1 MAFLDNSGD
10 IILDAVLTDHGRKQL
25 AKGDGSFEIT
35 MFALAD
41 DEVDYGLYNKNH
53 ASGSAYFDLEILQ
66 IPVLEAFTDNA
77 ASCKN
82 KLLSFDNLELLFL
95 PVLKLNQ
102 SSLNNQMHTSGSFYV
117 AVDSYTEDSDNT
129 GTNDGIAFDT
139 DGTQRRGILLG
150 ENIPGENLIRVD
162 QGLDTTEISA
172 RQSLGGLTETEYTVQ
187 MDDRLGSLI
196 SSQGNMIVE
205 DYVDDD
211 NQAFYTISVGDEI
224 VSYIS
229 DTSNSA
235 SQAISGPRG
244 TMVSFGIKASND
256 LNTSTFLF
264 ETLGSTQ
271 NMLDQADAA
280 QSVYY
285 IDSLVRITGVK
296 TGYSLDIPVRFVKY
310 KS

>member
-41 DEVDYGLYNKNH
+41 DEIDYGLYNKNH

-66 IPVLEAFTDNA
+66 TPVLEAFTDNA

-102 SSLNNQMHTSGSFYV
+102 SSLSNQMHASGSFYV

-129 GTNDGIAFDT
+129 GTNDGIAFDAS
-139 DGTQRRGILLG
+139 GTQRRGILLG

-187 MDDRLGSLI
+187 MDDRLGHLI
-196 SSQGNMIVE
+196 SPQGNVVVE

-211 NQAFYTISVGDEI
+211 DQAFYTVSVGDEI

-244 TMVSFGIKASND
+244 TMVHFGIKSSND

-271 NMLDQADAA
+271 NMLDQAGGQ

>member
-1 MAFLDNSGD
+1 
-10 IILDAVLTDHGRKQL
+10 
-25 AKGDGSFEIT
+25 
-35 MFALAD
+35 
-41 DEVDYGLYNKNH
+41 LYDKNH

-66 IPVLEAFTDNA
+66 TPVLEAFTDNA

-129 GTNDGIAFDT
+129 GTKDGVAFDSA
-139 DGTQRRGILLG
+139 GTQRRGVLLG
-150 ENIPGENLIRVD
+150 ENIPGENLVRID
-162 QGLDTTEISA
+162 QGLDTAEISA
-172 RQSLGGLTETEYTVQ
+172 RQSLGGLTETEYTIQ
-187 MDDRLGSLI
+187 MDDRLGSI
-196 SSQGNMIVE
+196 VSSQGNVVVE

-211 NQAFYTISVGDEI
+211 DQAFYTVSVGDEI
-224 VSYIS
+224 VSYIN

-244 TMVSFGIKASND
+244 TMLSFGIKASND
-256 LNTSTFLF
+256 LNTSSFLF
-264 ETLGSTQ
+264 ETLGATQ
-271 NMLDQADAA
+271 SMLDQDDA
-280 QSVYY
+280 SDTTVYY
-285 IDSLVRITGVK
+285 IDSLVRVTGIK
-296 TGYSLDIPVRFVKY
+296 TGYSIDIPVRYVKF